1 MVGYASLILLS
12 VLYNSYLKNK
22 EITVMVM
29 LACAVNFIGSAFTI
43 MFCTKHYLGLPPVVF
58 VVLTSA
64 VTDTLYGSFVQLSF
78 MALYAKLIPVKIE
91 ASLFAFLTGLSNL
104 NVLFISSNIGILIN
118 IWVRVSYQDPNTL
131 EKTSELYAVQAGSSL
146 IPLLFL
152 WLVPTKSEVA
162 KV

>member
-1 MVGYASLILLS
+1 MGTLGE
-12 VLYNSYLKNK
+12 K
-22 EITVMVM
+22 EREREGRMEGKEFRND
-29 LACAVNFIGSAFTI
+29 A
-43 MFCTKHYLGLPPVVF
+43 
-58 VVLTSA
+58 
-64 VTDTLYGSFVQLSF
+64 QLSF